1 MSGEIPWLDSGSVG
15 SAVLQRHR
23 GSLRSEK
30 IARRGFLKTA
40 GVALGGSALIALPER
55 AIAPGAAENNFA
67 YDVRAFGGASPCFG
81 GHVLLGVNR
90 IKHFHDPSEEPRA
103 PARWVNAF
111 EIGVLQGQATSA
123 VPPGKPHL

>member
-1 MSGEIPWLDSGSVG
+1 
-15 SAVLQRHR
+15 
-23 GSLRSEK
+23 
-30 IARRGFLKTA
+30 LKTA

-55 AIAPGAAENNFA
+55 AIALGAAENNFA
-67 YDVRAFGGASPCFG
+67 YDVRAFGGLFRRVERFENASPCFG

-123 VPPGKPHL
+123 FPPGKPHL